1 VDVSFDGK
9 RQVLFED
16 DAQCIVVEEE
26 PATK

>member
-16 DAQCIVVEEE
+16 DAQCIVVEVE
-26 PATK
+26 PAKK